1 MIVPTEES
9 RYFRPCLIVAHAD
22 SAYAARASRAFRQLG
37 WDVYVARTGPEARRL
52 ARMLY
57 PDLAILDAELPEESG
72 WLTCDKLMSEQP
84 LLRVLMVGAKEGA
97 DHEDFANF
105 VGAAGYVP
113 HCWGVAGLVEQ
124 ASSAPVPA
132 AS

>member
-9 RYFRPCLIVAHAD
+9 IYYRPCLIVAHAD
-22 SAYAARASRAFRQLG
+22 SGYAARTSRAFRRLG

-52 ARMLY
+52 ARMLF

-72 WLTCDKLMSEQP
+72 WLTCEKLLSEQP
-84 LLRVLMVGAKEGA
+84 LLRVILVGAQDSSEN
-97 DHEDFANF
+97 DDFARF

-113 HCWGVAGLVEQ
+113 RCRGVTGLVEEACGASVQ
-124 ASSAPVPA
+124 ATT
-132 AS
+132 